1 MDPLTIIGTYEGD
14 PCATTGQIVYN
25 WKYSFTGE
33 IFEEDPYTKTLPI
46 ANNRFTEGSY
56 EYGREIAKFKGT
68 IAQGSSEVLDFF
80 VKFYANDGFLLTYI
94 FKGCE
99 KFRYYGTY
107 VGNPVSSAQDAQ
119 NITATFIKNYNEN
132 NNKWVD
138 LQQNQIPKNPV
149 TITISN
155 DQFTWVGETFTRQ

>member
-1 MDPLTIIGTYEGD
+1 M
-14 PCATTGQIVYN
+14 
-25 WKYSFTGE
+25 GE
-33 IFEEDPYTKTLPI
+33 TFGEDPYTQTLTI
-46 ANNRFTEGSY
+46 ANNRFTKGSY
-56 EYGREIAKFKGT
+56 VYGCEIAKFKAT
-68 IAQGSSEVLDFF
+68 ITQDSSEVMDFF
-80 VKFYANDGFLLTYI
+80 AKFYANDGFLLTFI
-94 FKGCE
+94 FEGCE

-119 NITATFIKNYNEN
+119 NITVTFIKAYNEN

-138 LQQNQIPKNPV
+138 FQQDQIPENPV